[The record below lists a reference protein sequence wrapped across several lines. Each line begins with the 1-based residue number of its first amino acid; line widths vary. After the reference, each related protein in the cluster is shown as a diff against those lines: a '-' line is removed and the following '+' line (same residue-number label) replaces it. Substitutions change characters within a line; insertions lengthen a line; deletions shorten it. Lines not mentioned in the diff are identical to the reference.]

1 MIRHNLKTAL
11 RNLWKY
17 RVQTLISIVSLAVGL
32 VAVAAVHTFL
42 QNFNPPPI
50 CYEPYY
56 DRFYTMSC
64 DMGSSSLKTQADLI
78 RLHHLLTDNGG
89 PRCVERLNWMD
100 PVFKGQTIAFHK
112 TDSTIRQTRIQ
123 FTLVLP
129 AIMNLKGERSAI
141 TGEKIPVLKRGEAVI
156 SDLEAR
162 RIFGKDNPVGA
173 TFTLKIG
180 REEQQE
186 FVIRDVFK
194 KQSVL
199 MNRGND
205 MLCVCAKTIEEFD
218 ESSFEATIIND
229 YQLLLREGCTCQQ
242 AERELTQLL
251 KPLDFEPKLVP
262 YRERVEE
269 ELQSILPFRLIL
281 YLIVGLILLAAVIG
295 FLRMQVQLYWMRR
308 RELLLRM
315 THGAT
320 WERLYGM
327 LMTESVVVVTAV
339 FLLSSYLAKRLA
351 GFLLEVF
358 LPFRGELPAQVD
370 VSLCKLLVL
379 SVLLLALCAVVV
391 GITLQ
396 RICRSEQSFS
406 ADMQRSHNHL
416 FRNVMIG
423 VQLTICL
430 VFVCGTLELSQVVQ
444 AVQRRNNIPE
454 DNEYCRSCL
463 MITNEN
469 KLLRDEAFV
478 HQVSQLG
485 DVGQCIQYDMYFQR
499 IENSD
504 EMSKFEDVFGM
515 RTHFPTYILSDT
527 ALLSFH
533 HIPIQWKNG
542 HPESDHYVLLSDSLY
557 KYLKRAGLAE
567 QGMLR
572 FWGEDNMFPVV
583 GTVGDM
589 PYEAR
594 TFNNGFPLYII
605 RKDVQGMDKMI
616 VVPKKGAYKKVKS
629 EIEDLIQKL
638 HPEFVEESVANLHD
652 SLSLGMNVLR
662 GMVAGARILCIVCLI
677 ICGMSIYS
685 SISLDTRTRRK
696 EMAIRK
702 VNGAQKSDIALLF
715 GRLYIVLL
723 AVATIVAVPVA
734 ILFNRMCANWVDV
747 HVDTPV
753 LLLLC
758 GCLFTY
764 LLVLC
769 IVGWHILHIARV
781 NPVEYI
787 AKE

>member
-17 RVQTLISIVSLAVGL
+17 RAQTLISIVSLAVGL
-32 VAVAAVHTFL
+32 VAVATVHTFL
-42 QNFNPPPI
+42 QNFSPPPI
-50 CYEPYY
+50 CHEPYY
-56 DRFYTMSC
+56 DQLYTMDC
-64 DMGSSSLKTQADLI
+64 NMGSSSLKTDADHI

-89 PRCVERLNWMD
+89 TRCAETVNWMEL
-100 PVFKGQTIAFHK
+100 GQSNQTIAFHK
-112 TDSTIRQTRIQ
+112 TDSTTRQAQI
-123 FTLVLP
+123 FFNHVLP
-129 AIMNLKGERSAI
+129 AAMNLMGERSAI
-141 TGEKIPVLKRGEAVI
+141 TGEKIPVLKCGEAVI
-156 SDLEAR
+156 SDMEAR

-194 KQSVL
+194 KQNML

-205 MLCVCAKTIEEFD
+205 MLCVCSKTIMEYD
-218 ESSFEATIIND
+218 ESFFATVYIGG
-229 YQLLLREGCTCQQ
+229 YQFLLREGGTRQQ
-242 AERELTQLL
+242 AEQELTQLL

-262 YRERVEE
+262 YREMVEE
-269 ELQSILPFRLIL
+269 ELQSILPLRLSL
-281 YLIVGLILLAAVIG
+281 YLIAGLILLAAVIG

-327 LMTESVVVVTAV
+327 LMTESVIVVTAV
-339 FLLSSYLAKRLA
+339 FLLSLYLAKRLA
-351 GFLLEVF
+351 GFLQEVF
-358 LPFRGELPAQVD
+358 LPFRDDLPAQFD

-379 SVLLLALCAVVV
+379 SALLLALCAVVV
-391 GITLQ
+391 GITLR
-396 RICRSEQSFS
+396 RICRSEQSF
-406 ADMQRSHNHL
+406 AAGMQRSHNHL

-430 VFVCGTLELSQVVQ
+430 VFVCGTLGFSQIVQ
-444 AVQRRNNIPE
+444 ALQRKYGIPE
-454 DNEYCRSCL
+454 DNEYWRSCL

-469 KLLRDEAFV
+469 KLLSDEAFV

-485 DVGQCIQYDMYFQR
+485 DVGQCIQYDMDYQR
-499 IENSD
+499 LED
-504 EMSKFEDVFGM
+504 TGEMAKFEELFGRDRWL
-515 RTHFPTYILSDT
+515 RTYMLSDT

-542 HPESDHYVLLSDSLY
+542 HAESDRYVLLSDWLY
-557 KYLKRAGLAE
+557 EDMKRAGLGE
-567 QGMLR
+567 QGTIR
-572 FWGEDNMFPVV
+572 FWEEDDVYPIA

-589 PYEAR
+589 PYMFTGTRA
-594 TFNNGFPLYII
+594 FPLYVIQ
-605 RKDVQGMDKMI
+605 KDAQDISEMI
-616 VVPKKGAYKKVKS
+616 VVPKKGAYKKAKREV
-629 EIEDLIQKL
+629 EELIQKL
-638 HPEFVEESVANLHD
+638 HPEFVDQNVVNLHEN
-652 SLSLGMNVLR
+652 LSKDVNLFQNM
-662 GMVAGARILCIVCLI
+662 MVGARILCIVCLI
-677 ICGMSIYS
+677 ISAMSIYS

-723 AVATIVAVPVA
+723 AVGTLVAVPVA
-734 ILFNRMCANWVDV
+734 ILFNRLCANWFIV
-747 HVDTPV
+747 HVDPPV
-753 LLLLC
+753 LSILC

-787 AKE
+787 TKE